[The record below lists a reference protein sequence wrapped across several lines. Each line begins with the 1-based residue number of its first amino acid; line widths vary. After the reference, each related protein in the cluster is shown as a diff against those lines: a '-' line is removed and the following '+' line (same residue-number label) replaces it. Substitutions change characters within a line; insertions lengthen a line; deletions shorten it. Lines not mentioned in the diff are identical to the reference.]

1 MEGIATVGLDL
12 AKNTFQVHAVNAVGE
27 VIVRRAL
34 RRSQV
39 LAFFERL
46 PPCLVG
52 MEACGSA
59 HYWAREIGAMGHTVR
74 LMPAAYVKAYVK
86 RNKTDAADAE
96 AICEAVTR
104 PTMRYVAVKGRQ
116 EQAAAIIL
124 RTRDSLTRQ
133 RTQSINALR
142 GHMAE
147 LGVIAAAGAKSCGKL
162 IAIVRDDAD
171 DRLLA
176 MAREALAEIADQI
189 ESLNEKIAA
198 LERKIVATVR
208 QDEVARRL
216 TAIPG
221 VGPITA
227 ATVRAAVPHPGGFR
241 SGRDFAAWIGL
252 TPRSNSSGG
261 KEKLGSIS
269 KRGNPQLR
277 SLLVV
282 GAMAIL
288 KLSRN
293 GFGMP
298 PWVTALQQ
306 RRSFKVVATAM
317 ANKMARVIWALMMK
331 GEQYSAPSDD
341 ETITSHT
348 IPAILPDHGKVLSVD
363 ESKERHPSANQTVP
377 LSAHRSA

>member
-1 MEGIATVGLDL
+1 
-12 AKNTFQVHAVNAVGE
+12 
-27 VIVRRAL
+27 
-34 RRSQV
+34 
-39 LAFFERL
+39 
-46 PPCLVG
+46 
-52 MEACGSA
+52 
-59 HYWAREIGAMGHTVR
+59 
-74 LMPAAYVKAYVK
+74 
-86 RNKTDAADAE
+86 
-96 AICEAVTR
+96 
-104 PTMRYVAVKGRQ
+104 
-116 EQAAAIIL
+116 
-124 RTRDSLTRQ
+124 
-133 RTQSINALR
+133 
-142 GHMAE
+142 MAE
-147 LGVIAAAGAKSCGKL
+147 LAVIAAAGAKSCGKL

-171 DRLLA
+171 DRLPA

-306 RRSFKVVATAM
+306 RRPFKVVATAM

-331 GEQYSAPSDD
+331 GEQYSAP
-341 ETITSHT
+341 IAMMK
-348 IPAILPDHGKVLSVD
+348 P
-363 ESKERHPSANQTVP
+363 
-377 LSAHRSA
+377 

>member
-1 MEGIATVGLDL
+1 MENVTTVGLDL
-12 AKNTFQVHAVNAVGE
+12 AKNIFQIHAVNAGGD

-34 RRSQV
+34 RRAQV
-39 LAFFERL
+39 LAFFEKL

-59 HYWAREIGAMGHTVR
+59 HYWAQQIGVMGHTVR
-74 LMPAAYVKAYVK
+74 LMPAVYVKAYVK

-104 PTMRYVAVKGRQ
+104 PTMRYVAVKGPK
-116 EQAAAIIL
+116 EQAAAIVL
-124 RTRDSLTRQ
+124 RTRDLLTRH

-147 LGVIAAAGAKSCGKL
+147 MGIIAPAGAKSCSRL
-162 IAIVRDDAD
+162 IQIVRDASD
-171 DRLLA
+171 DRLSA
-176 MAREALAEIADQI
+176 MAREALTEIADQI
-189 ESLNEKIAA
+189 ERLNSRIAG
-198 LERKIVATVR
+198 LERKVVAAVR
-208 QDEVARRL
+208 QDEMARRL

-227 ATVRAAVPHPGGFR
+227 ATVRAAVPDPGGFR

-252 TPRSNSSGG
+252 TPRSRSSGG

-269 KRGNPQLR
+269 KRGNPRLR

-293 GFGMP
+293 GAAMP
-298 PWVTALQQ
+298 RWVSALLQ
-306 RRSFKVVATAM
+306 RRPFKVVATAM
-317 ANKMARVIWALMMK
+317 ANKMARVIWALMK
-331 GEQYSAPSDD
+331 TGNEYSAP
-341 ETITSHT
+341 
-348 IPAILPDHGKVLSVD
+348 PAMLKP
-363 ESKERHPSANQTVP
+363 
-377 LSAHRSA
+377 

>member
-1 MEGIATVGLDL
+1 MEGITTVGLDL
-12 AKNTFQVHAVNAVGE
+12 AKNIFQVHAVNVVGE

-59 HYWAREIGAMGHTVR
+59 HYWAQQIGAMGHTVR

-104 PTMRYVAVKGRQ
+104 PTMRYVAVKGQQ

-124 RTRDSLTRQ
+124 KTRDLLTRQ

-147 LGVIAAAGAKSCGKL
+147 LGVIAAAGAKSCTKL
-162 IAIVRDDAD
+162 IEIVRDKSD
-171 DRLLA
+171 DRLPV

-189 ESLNEKIAA
+189 ETLNEKIAA
-198 LERKIVATVR
+198 LERKIVASVR

-227 ATVRAAVPHPGGFR
+227 ATVRAAVPDPAGFR

-252 TPRSNSSGG
+252 TPRSSSSGG

-298 PWVTALQQ
+298 PWVAALLQ
-306 RRSFKVVATAM
+306 RRPFKVVATAM

-331 GEQYSAPSDD
+331 GEQYSAP
-341 ETITSHT
+341 TAMLK
-348 IPAILPDHGKVLSVD
+348 P
-363 ESKERHPSANQTVP
+363 ER
-377 LSAHRSA
+377 